1 MLSGDALQ
9 KIAQERAESLPGAV
23 LEHPFGPEY
32 GVYKVRGKMF
42 LLLTSVPGGS
52 TGYGV
57 READRGQ
64 RVIVLKAEPDDA
76 EALRRQYEDISP
88 GYHMNKRNWITV
100 APGGSIN
107 RKLVDELV
115 TDSYRLV
122 VSTLPRVRRPVDPDT
137 YGS

>member
-1 MLSGDALQ
+1 MTDGQTLQ
-9 KIAQERAESLPGAV
+9 EIAQERAESLPGAV
-23 LEHPFGPEY
+23 LEHPFGPGY

-42 LLLTSVPGGS
+42 LLLTSVPEHS

-57 READRGQ
+57 RDSERGQ
-64 RVIVLKAEPDDA
+64 RVIVVKAEPDDA

-100 APGGSIN
+100 APGHSIG
-107 RKLVDELV
+107 RKLVEELV

-122 VSTLPRVRRPVDPDT
+122 VATLPRARRPVDPET